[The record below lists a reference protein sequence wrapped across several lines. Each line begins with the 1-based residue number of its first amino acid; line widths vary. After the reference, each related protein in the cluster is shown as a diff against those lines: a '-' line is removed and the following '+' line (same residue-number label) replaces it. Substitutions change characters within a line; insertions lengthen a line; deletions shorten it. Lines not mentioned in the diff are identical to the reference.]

1 MKVSVATY
9 RASSERLDSLRQA
22 AYGAASRAG
31 ERRGV
36 SLDTGI
42 PRENCAR
49 EKTAR
54 SYTSY
59 SLRQA
64 VPLAEFH
71 PRVDAMMVDGS
82 PNRGVTVANP
92 AEGRRESAVA
102 GQNVRADR
110 NGKEKEPAEEKKEE
124 APARKS
130 EVSASVSAPHSGRSR
145 WLKLRTTV
153 QLTGAI
159 TQSHK
164 KPPLKRE
171 DSFLKRFSTRQV
183 AETNKGEGAW
193 FCHGETTKDEV
204 KRKWWTAIVGSV
216 INPDENFLFG
226 WLWLLT
232 AFVLYNAWTLIV
244 RQAFPELH
252 GNMPTFWYVM
262 DGLSDFFFFLDIVV
276 QFRTGYLEQGL
287 MVCDAKKLASHYLRS
302 RPFLMDLAALTPLD
316 TLQFQVGN
324 VPILRMPRFLKVYRS
339 VRFYYMAE
347 SRTIYP
353 NLWRVVNLVHILLL
367 LAHWFGCFYYMLS
380 ELEQF
385 EGEWAFPHR
394 DGRNETLTRKYLG
407 SVYWSTLTLTTIG
420 DLATPATNL
429 QYLFTIVSY
438 LIGVFIF
445 ATIVGQ
451 VGNVI
456 TNRNASRLEFER
468 LLDGAKLYMRHH
480 KVPRNMQRRVQRWYD
495 YSWSRGRMQGGGD
508 IHSALGSLPDKLKTE
523 LALHVNLKTLKK
535 VSIFQE
541 CQPEFLHD
549 LVLKMKAYIFT
560 PGDLIC
566 RKGEVAREMFII
578 ADGIL
583 EVINELGKVLTQMKA
598 GDFFGEIGILNLDGF
613 NRRTADVRSV
623 GYSELFSLSREDVL
637 AAMKDYP
644 EAQEILQTMGRKRLM
659 EARLSSGGNKKHE
672 DRADVTSPTGLRA
685 SRNRDSIDTCRS
697 REMVKRLKHDVQS
710 LRGLL
715 RSKSIPVRQVDESEE
730 MELESLTS
738 RHKSRDTESGSD
750 RNSIRKFMRKI
761 RWKGEGESSRP
772 LRGLVRKISCIGPQ
786 LSSDANDA
794 TDKRRVSTVP
804 PPLGSEP
811 IGRGLPLL
819 ERIKLL
825 KEKERINSEGEA
837 EKERANAASD
847 AGTVV
852 GEGLPLLERIKLLK
866 AKEEAAARRSSEAQ
880 PLVGGKEAE
889 GKTSELPLLKRVL
902 LLKSKEEQSEG
913 NPSNPEEQTVKL
925 PSTKKPNAFQLISK
939 SINVQKPENR
949 RGAEEEGALDSK
961 MASDNDNENP
971 RSKSLKLKVNG
982 GGGGYR
988 INERK
993 EHPNRETGI
1002 ESQLSTVAE
1011 HAQSPPP
1018 PETEGTNA
1026 DRVGRDSAEESTN
1039 EKVDRDPRNGE
1050 KMRTPPEDQLRRML
1064 AVAENTRETSSTV
1077 EAPEKVSKDAWSQ
1090 TEGDWA
1096 SKEGDGKTS
1105 VLRKSPSSDGEEAT
1119 MTRLRA
1125 RFRSTVDDS
1134 LFDDGLQEYLIKIM
1148 KNVRR
1153 VMKTYVV
1160 EKQTELRSRV
1170 AELEE
1175 ELRKKKSLIRRL
1187 RCSLK
1192 DDVDGRAVPLT
1203 QFALLDDESS
1213 YDDSDV
1219 TSPETDTEND
1229 LLLRSTT
1236 SRSSSV
1242 SEEVEGPRLLR
1253 HRYSWPQG
1261 TPPGTGKGRMPPPS
1275 HSYDEQNSMSGL
1287 VFEPDDIWRVEFPAN
1302 GVFSGSAD
1310 NNLEEALPEANDS
1323 LSSEGEEEEEMAT
1336 SCNWEAKMLVEEF
1349 EKNRRR
1355 STDDAMLWS
1364 WMVNRKSLQEW
1375 RRSRR
1380 QGNRTKRKL
1389 SLVDERTLDTWSA
1402 GTESHFHLGAQTRF
1416 SSTER
1421 LVEAAPSSPGAS
1433 SKRIDGK
1440 EKGSSAASGRKTR
1453 KRGGWRENPGRPK
1466 KGMPRWSSLDDGG
1479 GLKLVS
1485 GEGGGNCRV
1494 QKRENVSTAVLGWPS
1509 SPCLPTITEDDYH
1522 PRPSRPRRGSP
1533 PVSRSYSQDC
1543 LTGRS
1548 ASSLPAECRSDD
1560 GASERHSESSEHGEE
1575 SPLIPFAQCSDDS
1588 VVIDLPEYQ
1597 TLLDP

>member
-1 MKVSVATY
+1 MKLSVATY
-9 RASSERLDSLRQA
+9 RAGAERLRAIGRSSYGSSPPVRPFPPPSGLEYPADFRPRANFHALSL
-22 AYGAASRAG
+22 
-31 ERRGV
+31 
-36 SLDTGI
+36 
-42 PRENCAR
+42 P
-49 EKTAR
+49 
-54 SYTSY
+54 
-59 SLRQA
+59 QA

-92 AEGRRESAVA
+92 AEGRRESAVG

-110 NGKEKEPAEEKKEE
+110 NGKEKEPAEEKKDE
-124 APARKS
+124 APARKL
-130 EVSASVSAPHSGRSR
+130 EVSAAVSAPHSSRSR

-193 FCHGETTKDEV
+193 FCHGETTKDQV
-204 KRKWWTAIVGSV
+204 KRKWWSAIVGSV

-316 TLQFQVGN
+316 TLQFLVGN
-324 VPILRMPRFLKVYRS
+324 VPILRLPRFLKVYRS

-672 DRADVTSPTGLRA
+672 DRVDATSPTGLRA
-685 SRNRDSIDTCRS
+685 SRNRESIDACRS
-697 REMVKRLKHDVQS
+697 REMVKRIKHDVQS

-730 MELESLTS
+730 MELQSLTS
-738 RHKSRDTESGSD
+738 RQKSRDTESGSD
-750 RNSIRKFMRKI
+750 INSIRKFMRKI
-761 RWKGEGESSRP
+761 RWKGDGESSRP
-772 LRGLVRKISCIGPQ
+772 LRGLVRKISCIKPQ

-794 TDKRRVSTVP
+794 TVP
-804 PPLGSEP
+804 PSLGSEP
-811 IGRGLPLL
+811 IGKGLPLL

-825 KEKERINSEGEA
+825 KEKERINVEGEG
-837 EKERANAASD
+837 EKERGSAGSD
-847 AGTVV
+847 ANTVI

-866 AKEEAAARRSSEAQ
+866 AKEEAAVRRNSEAQ
-880 PLVGGKEAE
+880 SLVGGKEVE
-889 GKTSELPLLKRVL
+889 RSSELPLLKRVL
-902 LLKSKEEQSEG
+902 LLKSKEEQKPKSEESEG
-913 NPSNPEEQTVKL
+913 KPSNPEEQTIKL

-939 SINVQKPENR
+939 SINVQKQENR
-949 RGAEEEGALDSK
+949 RAAEDSALDSK

-971 RSKSLKLKVNG
+971 QSKCPKLKLN
-982 GGGGYR
+982 GGGYR
-988 INERK
+988 IADRK
-993 EHPNRETGI
+993 EHPNRESGI
-1002 ESQLSTVAE
+1002 ESQLSTVVE

-1018 PETEGTNA
+1018 AEIQGTNA
-1026 DRVGRDSAEESTN
+1026 IRVGRDSAEESTN
-1039 EKVDRDPRNGE
+1039 EEKGERPPERVDRDPRNGE
-1050 KMRTPPEDQLRRML
+1050 EDAHATRRARLRRML
-1064 AVAENTRETSSTV
+1064 AVAENTRETSSTA
-1077 EAPEKVSKDAWSQ
+1077 EAPKTVSKDAWSQ
-1090 TEGDWA
+1090 TEEDWA
-1096 SKEGDGKTS
+1096 SKEKTDEGDGKMP
-1105 VLRKSPSSDGEEAT
+1105 VLRKSPDRPPSSDGEEAT

-1153 VMKTYVV
+1153 VMKTYVM

-1175 ELRKKKSLIRRL
+1175 ELRKKKSVIRRL

-1219 TSPETDTEND
+1219 TSPDTDTEND
-1229 LLLRSTT
+1229 LLL
-1236 SRSSSV
+1236 SS
-1242 SEEVEGPRLLR
+1242 
-1253 HRYSWPQG
+1253 
-1261 TPPGTGKGRMPPPS
+1261 
-1275 HSYDEQNSMSGL
+1275 SGL

-1302 GVFSGSAD
+1302 GVFSGSTD

-1323 LSSEGEEEEEMAT
+1323 FSSEGEEEEEMAT

-1402 GTESHFHLGAQTRF
+1402 GTESLFHLGGQTRF

-1433 SKRIDGK
+1433 SKRIHGK
-1440 EKGSSAASGRKTR
+1440 EQGSSAVSGRKIR